1 MPGIVTRHFRLHNAI
16 QFYESFNEAAPTRY
30 YYYIAKN
37 TSYANT
43 IQLTGTIKY
52 SNSSNT
58 IVGQGT
64 LFTTELA
71 VGDRVGVTGL
81 ATQLRVHSISTSQTF
96 VTTVRPVTSNT
107 AGANAYLR
115 KQFSDSNPPTPV
127 DSYQDTYFDIW
138 RGMISLK
145 KIQASDVSYVIPRY
159 NWSNNTLYTQYTDT
173 NENLANAVFY
183 VMTTDYNVY
192 KCIDN
197 NRGANSVVKPTGT
210 STSIIST
217 SDGYRWK
224 YMYTVSGANVLKFL
238 NNDWI
243 PVQTLSSNNGTAQ
256 WTVQQNAANGAIH
269 HIYVVANGK
278 NYLSTTNTFAA
289 VSNSTTLKLASTA
302 SSANDIY
309 NGSGI
314 FISSGLGSGQLR
326 KIINYAGS
334 NNTITV
340 NTAFTVVPNT
350 SSQYIISPLVTVRG
364 DSGGTANSRCTA
376 YVSNTFGGQV
386 RKITVIS
393 PGLSYSTANVTIT
406 ANVGSGATAKAVI
419 SPRGGHGSDATD
431 ELYGDN
437 VMIDLRVAGN
447 ESNTFPTNNDFRV
460 IGVLRD
466 PLLANGFAANSSV
479 IDQTTRI
486 TINASTGDFTT
497 DEVIVGQT
505 SGAKARLVY
514 FANTNASKTQGV
526 LKVTNVVRNGTG
538 GNFTAGETVQGQT
551 STITANVVSVTKP
564 ALKPYSGLIIYNE
577 NRTSVVRAE
586 DQTEDIKI
594 IVKF

>member
-52 SNSSNT
+52 SNFSNT

-96 VTTVRPVTSNT
+96 VTAVRPATSNT

-238 NNDWI
+238 SNDWI

-256 WTVQQNAANGAIH
+256 WTVQQNAANGAIN

-278 NYLSTTNTFAA
+278 NYLSTTNTFAT

-419 SPRGGHGSDATD
+419 SPLNGHGSDATD

-466 PLLANGFAANSSV
+466 PLLANGSVANSSV

>member
-1 MPGIVTRHFRLHNAI
+1 MPGIITRHFRQHNAI
-16 QFYESFNEAAPTRY
+16 QFAESFSESAPTRY

-43 IQLTGTIKY
+43 IQITGTVKY
-52 SNSSNT
+52 NSGSNT
-58 IVGQGT
+58 VVGQGT
-64 LFTTELA
+64 LFTTELS
-71 VGDRVGVTGL
+71 VGDRIGVTGL

-96 VTTVRPVTSNT
+96 ITAIRPATSNT
-107 AGANAYLR
+107 AGANAYIR
-115 KQFSDSNPPTPV
+115 KQFSDSNPPTPT
-127 DSYQDTYFDIW
+127 DSYQDTYYDIW

-159 NWSNNTLYTQYTDT
+159 NWSNNTFYTQYTDT
-173 NENLANAVFY
+173 NDTLANAVFY
-183 VMTTDYNVY
+183 VITNEYNVY

-197 NRGANSVVKPTGT
+197 NRGANSTVKPTGT

-217 SDGYRWK
+217 ADNYRWK
-224 YMYTVSGANVLKFL
+224 YMYTVSGANVVKFL

-278 NYLSTTNTFAA
+278 NYLSTTNTFVA
-289 VSNSTTLKLASTA
+289 VSNSTTLKLSPSA
-302 SSANDIY
+302 SSVNDIY

-314 FISSGLGSGQLR
+314 FISSGLGAGQLR
-326 KIINYAGS
+326 KIVNYAGS

-340 NTAFTVVPNT
+340 NSAFTTVPNT
-350 SSQYIISPLVTVRG
+350 SSRYIISPLVTVRG

-393 PGLSYSTANVTIT
+393 TGRSYSTANVTIT
-406 ANVGSGATAKAVI
+406 ANVGTGATAKAVI
-419 SPRGGHGSDATD
+419 SPLNGHGSDAVD
-431 ELYGDN
+431 ELFGDN
-437 VMIDLRVAGN
+437 VMLDLRIAGN

-497 DEVIVGQT
+497 DEVIIGQT

-514 FANTNASKTQGV
+514 FANTNAAKTQGV
-526 LKVTNVVRNGTG
+526 LKITNVVRNGTG
-538 GNFTAGETVQGQT
+538 GNFQPGETLQGET
-551 STITANVVSVTKP
+551 STVSANVVSVTKP

-586 DQTEDIKI
+586 DQTENVKI
-594 IVKF
+594 IVRF